1 MIHPAIKSTPVV
13 CGVCGLPIHE
23 SETDIRHFGFYIAHS
38 QNRCIYLLRA
48 KVDEE
53 KKWAGYRGDVTLIS
67 NPSQIRYAER
77 LEYIQ
82 GVLSKIWSIL
92 ADGQR
97 ALDPDADPE
106 YDTNNLY
113 DLVRE
118 GVEAKK
124 KLAEGKREIAKFL
137 DGRIEE
143 AGVEL
148 DVTLKAASDA
158 VESCAKTAEV
168 YDDRVCCDGNC
179 GTRIAELIR
188 CGERSEPH
196 STTGTTD
203 TSA

>member
-1 MIHPAIKSTPVV
+1 MP
-13 CGVCGLPIHE
+13 
-23 SETDIRHFGFYIAHS
+23 YIAHS

-53 KKWAGYRGDVTLIS
+53 KKWADYRRDVL
-67 NPSQIRYAER
+67 A
-77 LEYIQ
+77 
-82 GVLSKIWSIL
+82 KIWSII

-124 KLAEGKREIAKFL
+124 KLAEDKREIAKFL
-137 DGRIEE
+137 EGRMEE
-143 AGVEL
+143 AVVEF
-148 DVTLKAASDA
+148 DATLKAASDA
-158 VESCAKTAEV
+158 VESCAKTAEA

-179 GTRIAELIR
+179 GIRIAELIR
-188 CGERSEPH
+188 NG
-196 STTGTTD
+196 
-203 TSA
+203 

>member
-1 MIHPAIKSTPVV
+1 MPVTHPAIKSTPVV

-23 SETDIRHFGFYIAHS
+23 SETGIRHFGFYIAHS

-53 KKWAGYRGDVTLIS
+53 KKWADYRRDVL
-67 NPSQIRYAER
+67 A
-77 LEYIQ
+77 
-82 GVLSKIWSIL
+82 KIWSII

-124 KLAEGKREIAKFL
+124 KLAEGEREIAKL
-137 DGRIEE
+137 LEGRMGE
-143 AGVEL
+143 A
-148 DVTLKAASDA
+148 A
-158 VESCAKTAEV
+158 VKF
-168 YDDRVCCDGNC
+168 DRVLAAVAQERERCA
-179 GTRIAELIR
+179 RIAESVRPGVTTRRIAEIIR
-188 CGERSEPH
+188 SWK
-196 STTGTTD
+196 
-203 TSA
+203 